1 MRTDFLLA
9 PCGSAKIQNLFC
21 CFVISI
27 MVTVLVTILVT
38 GQVPL
43 TKMEI
48 YVLQN
53 HTEIRCCREK
63 FRFER
68 FGIAWQF
75 FGFTDNL
82 SQTAA
87 APLHVFHAVKQ
98 IGNYRIPAYR
108 TDAVDVTLLNWRA
121 FKHSAGRYDLHTII
135 EHINVNLA
143 AHHNVIAVL
152 CEVNSY
158 AKSLPEPL
166 ILWEI
171 RQLLLCI
178 NFSILQVVF
187 QPVDQILLL
196 FLSVFM
202 NCFYRYAMLLQL
214 FFLNPWIRFRIDFRC
229 DY

>member
-1 MRTDFLLA
+1 MWGRLA
-9 PCGSAKIQNLFC
+9 PALRPDLFHGNRGQRDNGAEHITLDKFRRPTGVELC
-21 CFVISI
+21 VFVSI
-27 MVTVLVTILVT
+27 PHPGPRLIRQSDLSEHFRDGRVLGIRLKG
-38 GQVPL
+38 GQVQSAVSVG
-43 TKMEI
+43 TVG
-48 YVLQN
+48 VL
-53 HTEIRCCREK
+53 
-63 FRFER
+63 
-68 FGIAWQF
+68 
-75 FGFTDNL
+75 
-82 SQTAA
+82 
-87 APLHVFHAVKQ
+87 
-98 IGNYRIPAYR
+98 RIEP
-108 TDAVDVTLLNWRA
+108 VTLDYKLCHIA
-121 FKHSAGRYDLHTII
+121 AG
-135 EHINVNLA
+135 
-143 AHHNVIAVL
+143 VIPVL

>member
-1 MRTDFLLA
+1 MEKKFARITLDKDF
-9 PCGSAKIQNLFC
+9 Q
-21 CFVISI
+21 IS
-27 MVTVLVTILVT
+27 
-38 GQVPL
+38 
-43 TKMEI
+43 
-48 YVLQN
+48 
-53 HTEIRCCREK
+53 R
-63 FRFER
+63 
-68 FGIAWQF
+68 
-75 FGFTDNL
+75 
-82 SQTAA
+82 
-87 APLHVFHAVKQ
+87 
-98 IGNYRIPAYR
+98 
-108 TDAVDVTLLNWRA
+108 
-121 FKHSAGRYDLHTII
+121 
-135 EHINVNLA
+135 
-143 AHHNVIAVL
+143 VL